1 MTTHDGSFQSTFTLG
16 ALQSLP
22 EFPDVP
28 VWGFQTSI
36 CINSCTSSFPDQHHI
51 TSHMRSKAGY
61 AFNAPPI
68 AVAER
73 THAFF
78 LNPA

>member
-1 MTTHDGSFQSTFTLG
+1 MTTRNGSFQPTFTLG
-16 ALQSLP
+16 ALQSLQSSRMYL
-22 EFPDVP
+22 F
-28 VWGFQTSI
+28 GGLQTSI
-36 CINSCTSSFPDQHHI
+36 SSCTSSFLDQHHI

-73 THAFF
+73 TQAFF
-78 LNPA
+78 LNLA